1 LNFLAAALASGT
13 SSTSTLANVEP
24 GVLGFLVVAGIGV
37 ALVFLLRSMNKQF
50 RKLGPPPGE
59 TDAESASGEPVSD
72 QPVSEESASGEP
84 VSGQPAPARPRLA
97 ITAGTP
103 VGGTVQADDAGLSGD
118 RVRTGD
124 PKQDARAEGTA
135 QRE

>member
-1 LNFLAAALASGT
+1 LSFLAAAAASGP

-24 GVLGFLVVAGIGV
+24 GVLGFLIVAGIGLV
-37 ALVFLLRSMNKQF
+37 LVFLLRNMNKQF
-50 RKLGPPPGE
+50 RKLGPPPEE
-59 TDAESASGEPVSD
+59 TDAESASGEPVPGE
-72 QPVSEESASGEP
+72 PVPGESASEEAGP
-84 VSGQPAPARPRLA
+84 SAPAKPRLA

-103 VGGTVQADDAGLSGD
+103 TPSGD

-124 PKQDARAEGTA
+124 PKQDAKAEGAA